1 MGKELASPLVQ
12 EAADALE
19 RKGMSGYLLL
29 CLLGFDS
36 PVLVPASHSPSEHH
50 LSLLH
55 MANR

>member
-12 EAADALE
+12 EAADVLE

-50 LSLLH
+50 LSLH
-55 MANR
+55 YVV